1 MKRDFSD
8 GYTALQVG
16 AGVRKLKRTS
26 VPMQGHF
33 AAADVAPKQILT
45 EFRVTP
51 DALLAPSTPIDVRH
65 FNVGQYVD
73 IAGTSKGKGFAGV
86 MKRWGFAGGPA
97 SHGASRVHRAAGSTG
112 QRQDPGRVF
121 PGKKMAGHMGASRVT
136 VKNLVVYRLLPE
148 MNVMLVVGCVPGPKN
163 GWLEVRDAKNKPMQR
178 APAFPTATD
187 DTPLDRQV
195 VALFKE
201 PAEYEH
207 EG

>member
-1 MKRDFSD
+1 M
-8 GYTALQVG
+8 G
-16 AGVRKLKRTS
+16 AGVRKLKRTT
-26 VPMQGHF
+26 VPMQGHY
-33 AAADVAPKQILT
+33 ARADVAPKQILT

-51 DALLAPSTPIDVRH
+51 DALIEPGTLVSARH
-65 FNVGQYVD
+65 FAVGQYVD
-73 IAGTSKGKGFAGV
+73 IAGVSKGKGFAGV

-136 VKNLVVYRLLPE
+136 VKNLVVYRVLPDL
-148 MNVMLVVGCVPGPKN
+148 NVILVVGCVPGPKQ

-187 DTPLDRQV
+187 DTPLDKQL
-195 VALFKE
+195 VAMFKQPVE
-201 PAEYEH
+201 FEQE
-207 EG
+207 